1 MGLRIGSIVSWT
13 VGVVC
18 VPRPSWAGFSDRLT
32 GPSLPWGIAIL
43 AVAALVFVGW
53 RYHRLHQRLEH
64 GMAEMEGALGGLKDR
79 IGEQTE
85 ALENAGEQLEAQRH
99 MIEELRLTDAVTGLW
114 TRQHVFRV
122 LSTHGARAL
131 RAWVAWNKGMTQNRP
146 ENADVLI
153 FIVGLDKLEE
163 ATIALGSEVV
173 DGVLCEFADVLRA
186 SSRTTDVLARWGE
199 SEFMVVRS
207 GADRA
212 LEKELAERLRVS
224 VASHVFQPSDE
235 LELSTTCS
243 IGFAGHPLLT
253 HAPDALSWEDV
264 VALAQAALDAARRT
278 GRNSW
283 VGLVGDASTPSEGL
297 PELLVDG
304 PAALIAKERLRVV
317 TSFDD
322 GTTVRWDG
330 E

>member
-1 MGLRIGSIVSWT
+1 MGLRIRSVVSWT

-18 VPRPSWAGFSDRLT
+18 VPRRSWAEIPDALT
-32 GPSLPWGIAIL
+32 DSTLPWTIASV
-43 AVAALVFVGW
+43 AVVAAVFVGW
-53 RYHRLHQRLEH
+53 MYHRLHQRLEY
-64 GMAEMEGALGGLKDR
+64 GIAEMEGVLTELRDR
-79 IGEQTE
+79 IGDQTE
-85 ALENAGEQLEAQRH
+85 ALEHATEQLEAQRQT
-99 MIEELRLTDAVTGLW
+99 IEELRLTDAVTGLW

-122 LSTHGARAL
+122 LATHGARAL
-131 RAWVAWNKGMTQNRP
+131 RTWVAWNNGVTKNKP
-146 ENADVLI
+146 ENADLLI

-163 ATIALGSEVV
+163 ATVALGNEVV
-173 DGVLCEFADVLRA
+173 AGVLSEFADVLRA
-186 SSRTTDVLARWGE
+186 SSRSTDVLARWGE
-199 SEFMVVRS
+199 REFMVVRS
-207 GADRA
+207 GADRSS
-212 LEKELAERLRVS
+212 ERELAERLRES
-224 VASHVFQPSDE
+224 VASHVFRPSGD

-253 HAPDALSWEDV
+253 HAPDALGWEEV
-264 VALAQAALDAARRT
+264 VALAEAALGAARRT

-297 PELLVDG
+297 PELLIDG

-322 GTTVRWDG
+322 VTTVQWDG